1 MICRNRLTL
10 LFVEGT
16 TGGPMAGHM
25 AGHIWAPTVGAGRSS
40 WVMTGL
46 ITQFNELI
54 TQFNELITWL
64 SVSI

>member
-1 MICRNRLTL
+1 MAGHL
-10 LFVEGT
+10 
-16 TGGPMAGHM
+16 AGHM
-25 AGHIWAPTVGAGRSS
+25 AGHIMAGHTVGAGRSS

>member
-1 MICRNRLTL
+1 MTPTLRNAGHLRGHL
-10 LFVEGT
+10 
-16 TGGPMAGHM
+16 AGHM
-25 AGHIWAPTVGAGRSS
+25 AGHTVGAGRSS